1 MMRSLYS
8 GISGLRVHQVQM
20 DVIGNNIANVNTVA
34 FKSSRVTFQEI
45 LNQTLKNASA
55 PAQAGGRGGTNP
67 QQVGLGVSVGSID
80 VLHTNAGVQRTDR
93 ATDLAIDG
101 EGFFMVSDGENV
113 YYTRAGN
120 FDVDVNSDLVYPG
133 GLKVLGWSTLITDP
147 VTGVQ
152 YVDTTGTPDFINLAN
167 LSMQAKATDMIKFEG
182 NLDANV
188 DVGSQVQYSFTVFD
202 SLGNEHKL
210 NYIFTKQAPNVWSW
224 KIVPAPQSGAD
235 THTVQQD
242 VSGVSAGNPVTIGGA
257 NRPIQYAHDIKSVWV
272 DTPNGLN
279 RYEFTVVQD
288 ENEFNARM
296 ASLGQGQAVILV
308 NGTGSVQ
315 VAFGDDMP
323 AGSTV
328 RIEYN
333 NFAVSHVVPMVYVD
347 AGEVTGA
354 APAYD
359 WDNDGIDDIPA
370 GQAHGVLIFGEDG
383 RLIQSII
390 NSDITI
396 AMNPDV
402 SGAAD
407 IFLTRDNIQFDPT
420 KFTQN
425 ANATTI
431 NATGTG
437 YAAGILN
444 SISIDSQGRVIGYYT
459 NGRSREDA
467 VLAIATFSNPGGLD
481 KVGNNLYRRSTNSGD
496 PIYGRAGIGG
506 RGTIIPG
513 ALEMS
518 NVDLAKEF
526 TDMIVAQRGFQAN
539 SRIITAA
546 DEMLQ
551 ELVNLKR

>member
-55 PAQAGGRGGTNP
+55 PSQTGGRGGINP
-67 QQVGLGVSVGSID
+67 QQIGLGVSIGSID
-80 VLHTNAGVQRTDR
+80 VLHTRTGVQRTDR

-101 EGFFMVSDGENV
+101 EGFFMVSDGTNV

-120 FDVDVNSDLVYPG
+120 FDIDVSGNLIYPG
-133 GLKVLGWSTLITDP
+133 GLRVLGWSTLVTDP
-147 VTGVQ
+147 VTGAQ
-152 YVDTTGTPDFINLAN
+152 YVDTTGTPGPINLSN
-167 LSMQAKATDMIKFEG
+167 LSMSARATDMIKFEG

-188 DVGSQVQYSFTVFD
+188 DVGGQVQYSFSVFD

-210 NYIFTKQAPNVWSW
+210 NYIFTKQKPNVWSW
-224 KIVPAPQSGAD
+224 KIVPAPQVGAGVY
-235 THTVQQD
+235 TVEESVGATTAHTPISVD
-242 VSGVSAGNPVTIGGA
+242 GA
-257 NRPIQYAHDIKSVWV
+257 NRPIMYGHDIKSLAVV
-272 DTPNGLN
+272 TGSGVNQ
-279 RYEFTVVQD
+279 YQFTVVNDQ
-288 ENEFNARM
+288 NEFNER
-296 ASLGQGQAVILV
+296 ASALGSGQAVILV
-308 NGTGSVQ
+308 DGTQTIQ
-315 VAFGDDMP
+315 VAFGDDLP
-323 AGSTV
+323 ANSTV

-333 NFAVSHVVPMVYVD
+333 DFAVSHVVPMVDVPGGQ
-347 AGEVTGA
+347 AGI
-354 APAYD
+354 APGYD
-359 WDNDGIDDIPA
+359 IDGDGNEDIPA
-370 GQAHGVLIFGEDG
+370 GHAHGVLIFGQDG
-383 RLIQSII
+383 RLLQSLI

-396 AMNPDV
+396 VMNPGV

-407 IFLTRDNIQFDPT
+407 IFLRRENMQFDPS
-420 KFTQN
+420 KFTQF
-425 ANATTI
+425 ADATTVR
-431 NATGTG
+431 ATGNG

-444 SISIDSQGRVIGYYT
+444 SISIDSEGRVIGYYT
-459 NGRSREDA
+459 NGQSREDA
-467 VLAIATFSNPGGLD
+467 VLAIASFTNPGGLN
-481 KVGNNLYRRSTNSGD
+481 KIGNNLYQQSTNSGY
-496 PIYGRAGIGG
+496 PVYGRAGVGG
-506 RGTIIPG
+506 RGTIIAG

-539 SRIITAA
+539 SRIITVA